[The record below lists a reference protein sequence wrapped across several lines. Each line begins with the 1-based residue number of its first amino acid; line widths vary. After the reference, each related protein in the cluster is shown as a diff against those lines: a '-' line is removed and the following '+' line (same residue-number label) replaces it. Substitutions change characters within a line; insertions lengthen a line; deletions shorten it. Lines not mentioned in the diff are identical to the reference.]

1 MEKVLLKERE
11 TPNTMVKK
19 HLNKR
24 PIFRPGYFRKETLGR
39 SIVTALGIFT
49 AAITLIIGIFLI
61 INGTCTFTVYHH
73 SVLEF
78 LFSSNWMPVDGPV
91 TNGQYGHV
99 GAAIFIFGSITVC
112 FLALAIATPFSLA
125 ASIFMVEISPKLGK
139 RFLQPAVEI
148 FVGIPSV
155 VYGWTGLTVL
165 VPFIRD
171 LFHLQIGFSVLAG
184 SLVLAI
190 MIFPTITSI
199 TADAIR
205 HVPRAYKE
213 ASYGLGSTR
222 WQLICK
228 VVVPSAV
235 PGILTGV
242 ILGLARAFGEA
253 LAVAM
258 VIGPMTAFPKNIL
271 SPTTNLT
278 TEIAA
283 AMGNAAQRGE
293 LQSALWS
300 MALLLLL
307 ISFAFILVVRII
319 SKKGALHA

>member
-1 MEKVLLKERE
+1 MEKVLSKEQQGVMPKT
-11 TPNTMVKK
+11 TP
-19 HLNKR
+19 HQ
-24 PIFRPGYFRKETLGR
+24 PFRVGHFRKETLGR
-39 SIVTALGIFT
+39 SIVTILGIFT

-61 INGTCTFTVYHH
+61 INGLRTFTVYHH
-73 SVLEF
+73 SVWEF
-78 LFSSNWMPVDGPV
+78 LFSSKWAPIDSLV
-91 TNGQYGHV
+91 TNGQGHV
-99 GAAIFIFGSITVC
+99 GAAIFIFGSIVIC
-112 FLALAIATPFSLA
+112 FLALLIATPFSLA
-125 ASIFMVEISPKLGK
+125 AAIFMVEISPKLGK
-139 RFLQPAVEI
+139 GFLQPAIEI

-171 LFHLQIGFSVLAG
+171 IFHLQVGFSVLAG
-184 SLVLAI
+184 AIVLSI

-199 TADAIR
+199 TADAVR
-205 HVPRAYKE
+205 HVPSTYKE

-228 VVVPSAV
+228 VVLPSSRTGV
-235 PGILTGV
+235 LTGI

-258 VIGPMTAFPKNIL
+258 VIGPMAAFPKNIL

-283 AMGNAAQRGE
+283 AMGNASQGGE
-293 LQSALWS
+293 LQSGLWT

-307 ISFAFILVVRII
+307 ISFVFIMIVRII
-319 SKKGALHA
+319 SKKGETHA